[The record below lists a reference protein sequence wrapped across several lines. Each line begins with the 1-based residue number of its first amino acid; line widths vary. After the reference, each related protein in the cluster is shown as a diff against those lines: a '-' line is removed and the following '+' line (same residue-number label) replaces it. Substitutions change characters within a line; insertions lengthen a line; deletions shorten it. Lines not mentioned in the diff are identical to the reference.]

1 MDIETNTQVEVST
14 VTLNCFMTKP
24 NYPNSSIQPVT
35 DNLHGVEITD
45 NYRWLED
52 GNSAQ
57 TKAWVTEQNAFSRA
71 YLEQCPEREALAAE
85 LKQNFAQT
93 LMWTPN
99 RYGNRYFFMRREAGQ
114 NQAVLYFKDDSLE
127 HPEHLALDPNTFS
140 SDGTTAL
147 DFYHPSPDGK
157 LLAYGFSSGGR
168 EIGVLKV
175 KDLETGDD
183 LDLEI
188 SPVRYPGVSWL
199 ADSSGFYYERMPKV
213 GSVPP
218 ADEMYHRALYFHA
231 LGTNPDSDVLVF
243 KPDNKVAWC
252 SPYSSSDKSML
263 FVAVTE
269 AAGGEKNDLYIMPL
283 EPYRQGLEPKALAV
297 GLNAKF
303 SADVVDGVLYVM
315 TNHDAP
321 RFKLM
326 RGNLEQPGF
335 QNWTEIIAE
344 SEHVLGS
351 FELVGGKITVL
362 RSVDAT
368 SRLYIHNLDGVLE
381 RAIALPGLGSI
392 VGWSGRYDS
401 SELFYAFQ
409 SFTVPQT
416 IFSHDLNTLES
427 RIIFQAESALDL
439 SLFETRQE
447 FFTSKD
453 GTRVPMFIVCKKNL
467 ERDGNNPTVLYG
479 YGGFNVSQSPSYSGA
494 VFSWLSRG
502 GVYVVANIRGGSE
515 YGEDWHRAGMLER
528 KQNVFDDFIAA
539 AEYLIAS
546 SVTKPARLA
555 CYGGS
560 NGGLLTGAV
569 LVQRPELFGAVIIG
583 VPLLDMLRYQH
594 FLIAKLWIPEYG
606 DPDKLEDFEWLR
618 AYSPY
623 HNVKSGVAY
632 PPTLILTGESDSRV
646 DPLHARKMAA
656 LLQEKTVGDGQIL
669 LRVEEKAGHGQGK
682 PISKIIAEG
691 VDRYSFLLG
700 TIGVED

>member
-1 MDIETNTQVEVST
+1 
-14 VTLNCFMTKP
+14 MTKP
-24 NYPNSSIQPVT
+24 KYPTSSIQPVT
-35 DNLHGVEITD
+35 DILHGIEITD

-57 TKAWVTEQNAFSRA
+57 TKAWVAEQNEFSRV
-71 YLEQCPEREALAAE
+71 YLEQCPDREALAAE
-85 LKQNFAQT
+85 LKQNFANT

-99 RYGNRYFFMRREAGQ
+99 RYGNRYFYKRREAGQ

-127 HPEHLALDPNTFS
+127 HIKYLALDPNSFS
-140 SDGTTAL
+140 ADGTTAL

-168 EIGVLKV
+168 EIGVLKIIN
-175 KDLETGDD
+175 LETGQD
-183 LDLEI
+183 LNFEI

-199 ADSSGFYYERMPKV
+199 KDSSGFYYERMPKV

-218 ADEMYHRALYFHA
+218 EDEMYHRALYFHV
-231 LGTNPDSDVLVF
+231 LGSNPELDELVF

-252 SPYSSSDKSML
+252 SPYPSSDKSVL
-263 FVAVTE
+263 FIVVTE
-269 AAGGEKNDLYIMPL
+269 AAGSEKNDLYFMPL
-283 EPYRQGLEPKALAV
+283 EPYRKGLEPKALVV
-297 GLNAKF
+297 GENARF
-303 SADVVDGVLYVM
+303 TAASVAGVLYIL
-315 TNHDAP
+315 TNHNAP
-321 RFKLM
+321 KFKLM
-326 RGNLEQPGF
+326 RGNLEQPDLT
-335 QNWTEIIAE
+335 NWTEIIPE
-344 SEHVLGS
+344 DEHVLDS
-351 FELVGGKITVL
+351 FDLVGGKIVVT
-362 RSVDAT
+362 RSVDVT
-368 SRLYIHNLDGVLE
+368 SRMYVHNLDGVLE
-381 RAIALPGLGSI
+381 REIALPGLGSV

-416 IFSHDLNTLES
+416 IFSHDLTTLES
-427 RIIFQAESALDL
+427 KVIFQAESAMDL

-453 GTRVPMFIVCKKNL
+453 GTRVPMFIVCQKNL
-467 ERDGNNPTVLYG
+467 VLNGNNPTVLYG
-479 YGGFNVSQSPSYSGA
+479 YGGFNVAQTPSYSGA
-494 VFSWLSRG
+494 IFSWLSRG
-502 GVYVVANIRGGSE
+502 GVYAVANIRGGSE

-546 SVTKPARLA
+546 VVTKPARLA

-569 LVQRPELFGAVIIG
+569 LVQRPDLFGAVIIG
-583 VPLLDMLRYQH
+583 VPLLDMLRCHH

-623 HNVKSGVAY
+623 HNVKTGVAY

-656 LLQEKTVGDGQIL
+656 LLQENSVGSSPML

-691 VDRYSFLLG
+691 VDRYSFLLA
-700 TIGVED
+700 TIGVKD